1 MNIALNFLPTT
12 VNAWDVTRSLAE
24 VLHSDEFHPVREN
37 ERPLNFEVLL
47 NPSTMGGVRNNG
59 TGFLQLPT
67 EAIGRKL
74 LHWVRETPIRIA
86 GKKIKMYPKGNV
98 RDYVALTLQ
107 RTPFI
112 NPDIQEEWEDKCRQL
127 DVRIRVDV
135 VQFGAYYRPS
145 YPTSPK
151 QRLASRAYSI
161 EWERNYAVN
170 GAAWLKFEYEHKLIR
185 ITLGNE
191 TTETEG
197 QTIAISFSS
206 IDKIALGYDGK
217 PYICFDTLTPP
228 VFEAIE
234 LHRSL
239 TGDDRIDNNK
249 YKRRV
254 GSLHPGH
261 AAISQYAQH
270 LRLLLYNDPNCDV
283 IEQFKNLC
291 EVAGIATNLIISFT
305 GPWNLE
311 ASKQGFFEQ
320 KRLWRLRKDIQT
332 FCWPVAFQLELLLH
346 NCLLLT
352 PEVETLIPF
361 VIKACRQHPSQ
372 NDDHVGNLLRSYV
385 EALQNRDPRESPLDC
400 FHRVDRGFIY
410 HRQNL
415 SSGHFLCCHVTFAPT
430 RMILEGPYATQSN
443 RIIRKYAEYAEH
455 FIRVDFRDEDR
466 LSYRWDRA
474 VDGASFVRERVGHT
488 LKEGFVLGGRRFE
501 FLAYS
506 SSALREHA
514 VWFINPFRYQDP
526 DTKDI
531 SYVTAEYIRS
541 SIGNFEGTKLMT
553 QPSKWAAR
561 IGQAFTATDPSVK
574 VKREEWTEMP
584 DMGTEENLA
593 KGQYIHTDGAGTIS
607 KSLGDEIWACLCK
620 GRRDHGESAVQP
632 SVYQIRFLGYKGV
645 VAVDPE
651 LDHDPNGIRMKLRP
665 SMRKFEN
672 TQLNEADIEIARAF
686 DRPNTS
692 YLNRPL
698 VMIMEDKQVRRD
710 SLQELQDNAVAD
722 TMIIDDSIKDF
733 NSILRA
739 HSLGSQYRLSYIL
752 DKISTLGFDIQAQ
765 GRTPSI
771 DTPFLKQIRQVAKID
786 VLREIKHQS
795 RIPIPGSY
803 LLVGIP
809 DEGPAYEQNGYE
821 NVFTLKQNEIYACVQ
836 KRPEDEPEWIL
847 GPCTISRSPVVHPGD
862 IQQVIGVKPRGN
874 MFCAFA
880 HIRNAVVLPSVG
892 ERSLA
897 SKLGGGDLDGDI
909 YDVVPNPDLMPPVI
923 DEAASYESAG
933 TYVALDE
940 DGNPKE
946 CDVNDIADFIVEYIN
961 SDVLG
966 LLSDRLLVIA
976 DQSSKGIYDKDCER
990 LAALCAQAVDYPK
1003 QGIAVD
1009 IDDNQLP
1016 RTLIRC
1022 KPDWHAAEV
1031 VDPRRT
1037 DYYESTRALGYM
1049 FRSIQWTGPEMLPS
1063 DSSTSDKHSV
1073 SPFSTDTLSMAL
1085 RTYIQHQLWPYIEPD
1100 GESRETIALF
1110 HRYENELRYI
1120 CATHT
1125 LSNTPG
1131 VRLLE
1136 AEVVVGTILAKC
1148 TQRRWR
1154 KDRTWRMRG
1163 HASQLVK
1170 DIKQFLLPLTGPQLE
1185 LKEVV
1190 PAETYRDAL
1199 RLAWDTWDYSLR
1211 HPGEFGA
1218 KSFGLIAL
1226 GVIFECLE
1234 KLNVNIKPGE

>member
-24 VLHSDEFHPVREN
+24 VLHSDEFHPVHEN
-37 ERPLNFEVLL
+37 ERPLNFKVLL
-47 NPSTMGGVRNNG
+47 NPSKMGGVRNDG

-67 EAIGRKL
+67 EAIGRKF
-74 LHWVRETPIRIA
+74 LHWAKETPIRIQN
-86 GKKIKMYPKGNV
+86 KKIKVYPKGTV

-107 RTPFI
+107 RTPFV
-112 NPDIQEEWEDKCRQL
+112 NPDIEEEWEDKCRQL
-127 DVRIRVDV
+127 DMRIRVDV

-161 EWERNYAVN
+161 EWERDYAVN
-170 GAAWLKFEYEHKLIR
+170 SAAWLKFEYDHKLIR

-206 IDKIALGYDGK
+206 INKIALGYDGK
-217 PYICFDTLTPP
+217 PYICFDTISPP
-228 VFEAIE
+228 VFEAID

-239 TGDDRIDNNK
+239 TGDDKIDKNN

-291 EVAGIATNLIISFT
+291 VVAGIATNLIISFT

-320 KRLWRLRKDIQT
+320 KRLWRLRRDIQT
-332 FCWPVAFQLELLLH
+332 FSWPIAFQLELLLH

-352 PEVETLIPF
+352 PDVETLIPL
-361 VIKACRQHPSQ
+361 VKEACRQHPSQ
-372 NDDHVGNLLRSYV
+372 NDDYVGSLLRNYG
-385 EALQNRDPRESPLDC
+385 EALENRDARESPLDC
-400 FHRVDRGFIY
+400 FRRVNREFIY
-410 HRQNL
+410 HKQTL
-415 SSGHFLCCHVTFAPT
+415 SSGHFPCCHVTFAPT
-430 RMILEGPYATQSN
+430 RVILEGPYATQSN
-443 RIIRKYAEYAEH
+443 RIIRKYAEYEEH

-474 VDGASFVRERVGHT
+474 VDGKSFVRERVGPV
-488 LKEGFVLGGRRFE
+488 LKEGFELGGRRFE

-526 DTKDI
+526 DTKHI
-531 SYVTAEYIRS
+531 FYVTAEYIRH
-541 SIGNFEGTKLMT
+541 SIGEFKGTKLMT

-593 KGQYIHTDGAGTIS
+593 KGEYLHTDGAGTIS

-620 GRRDHGESAVQP
+620 GRRDHGENAVQP

-665 SMRKFEN
+665 SMKKFEDSR
-672 TQLNEADIEIARAF
+672 LSEADIEIARAF

-698 VMIMEDKQVRRD
+698 VMILEDKQVRRD
-710 SLQELQDNAVAD
+710 SFQELQDNAVAD
-722 TMIIDDSIKDF
+722 ILTIDDSIKDL
-733 NSILRA
+733 NSMLKD

-752 DKISTLGFDIQAQ
+752 DKISTLGFDLDPQ
-765 GRTPSI
+765 GRTPGI
-771 DTPFLKQIRQVAKID
+771 DTPFLKQLRQVAKID
-786 VLREIKHQS
+786 LLREIKHS
-795 RIPIPGSY
+795 ARIPIPGSH
-803 LLVGIP
+803 LLVGVP
-809 DEGPAYEQNGYE
+809 DEGPAYEQDGYK

-836 KRPEDEPEWIL
+836 KRPGDEPEWIV

-862 IQQVIGVKPRGN
+862 IQQVIGVKPPDN
-874 MFCAFA
+874 KFCAFS

-923 DEAASYESAG
+923 NEAASYASAG
-933 TYVALDE
+933 TKIALDE
-940 DGNPKE
+940 DGNPRE
-946 CDVNDIADFIVEYIN
+946 CGVNDIADFIVEYIN

-976 DQSSKGIYDKDCER
+976 DQSTEGIYDKDCEW
-990 LAALCAQAVDYPK
+990 LAGLCAQAVDYPK

-1009 IDDNQLP
+1009 IDNNNLP

-1031 VDPRRT
+1031 VDPRST
-1037 DYYESTRALGYM
+1037 DYYESTRALGHM
-1049 FRSIQWTGPEMLPS
+1049 FRSIKWTDPEMLPS
-1063 DSSTSDKHSV
+1063 DTSTSDKHSV
-1073 SPFSTDTLSMAL
+1073 SPLSTDTLSITL
-1085 RTYIQHQLWPYIEPD
+1085 RTYIQHQIWPYIEPD
-1100 GESRETIALF
+1100 GESRETVTLF
-1110 HRYENELRYI
+1110 RQYESELRYI

-1154 KDRTWRMRG
+1154 KDRMWRMRG

-1170 DIKQFLLPLTGPQLE
+1170 DIKQSLLCLTGPQLDF
-1185 LKEVV
+1185 KEVI
-1190 PAETYRDAL
+1190 PPETYRDAL
-1199 RLAWDTWDYSLR
+1199 RLAWDAWDYSLR
-1211 HPGEFGA
+1211 HSGEFGA
-1218 KSFGLIAL
+1218 KSFGFIAL

-1234 KLNVNIKPGE
+1234 RLNVDIKPGA

>member
-1 MNIALNFLPTT
+1 MNIALHYLPTT
-12 VNAWDVTRSLAE
+12 VNAWDVTRALAE
-24 VLHSDEFHPVREN
+24 VLHSDEFHPVHEN
-37 ERPLNFEVLL
+37 ERPLNFKVEL
-47 NPSTMGGVRNNG
+47 NPSKMGGVRNDG
-59 TGFLQLPT
+59 TGILQLPT
-67 EAIGRKL
+67 EAIGRKFL
-74 LHWVRETPIRIA
+74 GWAKETPIRIEN
-86 GKKIKMYPKGNV
+86 KKIRVYPKGHARN
-98 RDYVALTLQ
+98 YVALTLQ
-107 RTPFI
+107 RTPFV
-112 NPDIQEEWEDKCRQL
+112 NPDIEEEWEDKCRQL
-127 DVRIRVDV
+127 DLRIRIDA

-161 EWERNYAVN
+161 EWERDYAMN
-170 GAAWLKFEYEHKLIR
+170 SAAWLKFEYKHKLIR

-191 TTETEG
+191 TTENEG

-206 IDKIALGYDGK
+206 INKIAIGYDGK
-217 PYICFDTLTPP
+217 PYICFDTITPP

-239 TGDDRIDNNK
+239 TGDDRMDNRK
-249 YKRRV
+249 YKHRID
-254 GSLHPGH
+254 SLHPGH
-261 AAISQYAQH
+261 ASIAPYAQH

-283 IEQFKNLC
+283 IETFKNLC
-291 EVAGIATNLIISFT
+291 AVAGIATNLIISFT
-305 GPWNLE
+305 RPWNLE

-320 KRLWRLRKDIQT
+320 KRLWKLRKHIQA
-332 FCWPVAFQLELLLH
+332 FSWPIAFQLELLLH

-352 PEVETLIPF
+352 PDVEALIPL
-361 VIKACRQHPSQ
+361 VKEACRQHPSQ
-372 NDDHVGNLLRSYV
+372 NDDYVGSLLRSYV
-385 EALQNRDPRESPLDC
+385 EALDNRDARESPLNC
-400 FHRVDRGFIY
+400 FNRVKREFLY
-410 HRQNL
+410 HKQKL
-415 SSGHFLCCHVTFAPT
+415 SSGHFLCCHVTFSPT
-430 RMILEGPYATQSN
+430 RIILEGPYATQSN
-443 RIIRKYAEYAEH
+443 RIIRKYAGYDDH

-474 VDGASFVRERVGHT
+474 VDGASFVRKRVGDT
-488 LKEGFVLGGRRFE
+488 LKQGFELGGRNFE

-531 SYVTAEYIRS
+531 IHVDAEYIRQ
-541 SIGNFEGTKLMT
+541 SIGDFKGTELMT

-574 VKREEWTEMP
+574 VKRHEWTEMP
-584 DMGTEENLA
+584 DMGTKENLA
-593 KGQYIHTDGAGTIS
+593 KGQYLHTDGAGTIS

-620 GRRDHGESAVQP
+620 GRRDHGEKAVQP
-632 SVYQIRFLGYKGV
+632 SVYQIRFMGYKGV

-665 SMRKFEN
+665 TMRKFEDPRS
-672 TQLNEADIEIARAF
+672 TEADIEIARAF

-698 VMIMEDKQVRRD
+698 VMILEDKQVRRD

-722 TMIIDDSIKDF
+722 ILTADDSMASFIAILKD
-733 NSILRA
+733 

-752 DKISTLGFDIQAQ
+752 EKISALGFDLHPQ

-771 DTPFLKQIRQVAKID
+771 DTPFLEQLRQVTKID
-786 VLREIKHQS
+786 LLREIKHS
-795 RIPIPGSY
+795 ARIKIPESY
-803 LLVGIP
+803 LLVGVP
-809 DEGPAYEQNGYE
+809 DEGPAYEQNGYKD
-821 NVFTLKQNEIYACVQ
+821 VFTLKQNEIYACVQ
-836 KRPEDEPEWIL
+836 KHPGEEPEWIV

-862 IQQVIGVKPRGN
+862 IQQVIGVKPKDN
-874 MFCAFA
+874 MFCAFR

-909 YDVVPNPDLMPPVI
+909 YDVIPNSDLIPPVI
-923 DEAASYESAG
+923 NEAASYASAG
-933 TYVALDE
+933 TYVARDE
-940 DGNPKE
+940 NGEPRE

-976 DQSSKGIYDKDCER
+976 DQSSEGIYDKDCEW
-990 LAALCAQAVDYPK
+990 LAGLCAQAVDYPK
-1003 QGIAVD
+1003 QGIPVD
-1009 IDDNQLP
+1009 IDDDNLP

-1031 VDPRRT
+1031 VDPRST
-1037 DYYESTRALGYM
+1037 DYYESTRALGHM
-1049 FRSIQWTGPEMLPS
+1049 FRSIKWTNPEALPS
-1063 DSSTSDKHSV
+1063 DTPTSGKHL
-1073 SPFSTDTLSMAL
+1073 STDPLSKAL
-1085 RTYIQHQLWPYIEPD
+1085 QTYIQHQIWPYIEPD
-1100 GESRETIALF
+1100 GMSPETASLFRQYES
-1110 HRYENELRYI
+1110 ELRYI
-1120 CATHT
+1120 SATHT

-1131 VRLLE
+1131 IRLLE
-1136 AEVVVGTILAKC
+1136 AEIVVGTILAKC
-1148 TQRRWR
+1148 TQKRWR

-1163 HASQLVK
+1163 HASQLMKDVK
-1170 DIKQFLLPLTGPQLE
+1170 QGLMRLTDVQLE
-1185 LKEVV
+1185 LKEVI
-1190 PAETYRDAL
+1190 PTETYRDAL
-1199 RLAWDTWDYSLR
+1199 ERAWLAWDYSLR
-1211 HPGEFGA
+1211 HSDEFGA
-1218 KSFGLIAL
+1218 KSFGLIVL

-1234 KLNVNIKPGE
+1234 KLNVDINPASA

>member
-12 VNAWDVTRSLAE
+12 VNEWDVTRSLAE
-24 VLHSDEFHPVREN
+24 VLHSDEFHPVHEN
-37 ERPLNFEVLL
+37 ERPLNFKVLL
-47 NPSTMGGVRNNG
+47 NPSKMGDVRNDG

-67 EAIGRKL
+67 EAIGRKFL
-74 LHWVRETPIRIA
+74 RWTKETPIRIA
-86 GKKIKMYPKGNV
+86 GKKIKVFPKGTV

-107 RTPFI
+107 RTPFV
-112 NPDIQEEWEDKCRQL
+112 NPDIEEQWEDKCRQL
-127 DVRIRVDV
+127 DMRIRVDI

-145 YPTSPK
+145 YTTSCKPPP
-151 QRLASRAYSI
+151 RAYSI
-161 EWERNYAVN
+161 EWERDYAVN
-170 GAAWLKFEYEHKLIR
+170 SAAWLKFEYEHKLIR

-191 TTETEG
+191 TTEAEG
-197 QTIAISFSS
+197 QTIAINFSS
-206 IDKIALGYDGK
+206 INKIALGYDGK

-228 VFEAIE
+228 VFEVIE

-239 TGDDRIDNNK
+239 TGDDKIDNRQ

-261 AAISQYAQH
+261 AAVSQYAQH
-270 LRLLLYNDPNCDV
+270 LRLLLYNDLNCDV

-291 EVAGIATNLIISFT
+291 EVAGIATNLIFSFT
-305 GPWNLE
+305 RHWNLE

-320 KRLWRLRKDIQT
+320 KRLWRLRKVIQT
-332 FCWPVAFQLELLLH
+332 FRWPIAFQLELLLH
-346 NCLLLT
+346 NCLLVT
-352 PEVETLIPF
+352 PEVETLIAD
-361 VIKACRQHPSQ
+361 VKQACREHPSQ
-372 NDDHVGNLLRSYV
+372 NDDYVGSLLRNYV
-385 EALQNRDPRESPLDC
+385 EALQNRNPSESPQCC
-400 FHRVDRGFIY
+400 FGRVKKDFIY
-410 HRQNL
+410 HKQTL
-415 SSGHFLCCHVTFAPT
+415 SLGHFLCCHVTFAPT

-443 RIIRKYAEYAEH
+443 RIIRKYAEYEEH

-488 LKEGFVLGGRRFE
+488 LKEGFELGGRRFE

-526 DTKDI
+526 DTKHI
-531 SYVTAEYIRS
+531 FYVTAEYIRH
-541 SIGNFEGTKLMT
+541 SIGDFKGTDLMK

-574 VKREEWTEMP
+574 VRREEWKEIH
-584 DMGTEENLA
+584 DMGKEPYL
-593 KGQYIHTDGAGTIS
+593 HTDGAGTIS

-620 GRRDHGESAVQP
+620 GRRDHGESAVRP

-651 LDHDPNGIRMKLRP
+651 LDRDPNGIRMKLRR
-665 SMRKFEN
+665 SMRKFEDSR
-672 TQLNEADIEIARAF
+672 LNEADIEIARAF

-698 VMIMEDKQVRRD
+698 VMILEDKQVRRD
-710 SLQELQDNAVAD
+710 SLQELQENAVAD
-722 TMIIDDSIKDF
+722 ALTIDDSIKDF
-733 NSILRA
+733 NNILKD
-739 HSLGSQYRLSYIL
+739 HSLGSQYRVSYIL
-752 DKISTLGFDIQAQ
+752 DKISTLGFDLHPK
-765 GRTPSI
+765 GRTPGI
-771 DTPFLKQIRQVAKID
+771 DTPFLKQLRQVAKID
-786 VLREIKHQS
+786 LLREIKHS
-795 RIPIPGSY
+795 ARIPIPGSY
-803 LLVGIP
+803 LLVGVP
-809 DEGPAYEQNGYE
+809 DEGPAYEQEGYK
-821 NVFTLKQNEIYACVQ
+821 NVFALKQNEIYACVQ
-836 KRPEDEPEWIL
+836 KRPGDEPEWIV

-862 IQQVIGVKPRGN
+862 IQQVIGVKPPDN
-874 MFCAFA
+874 MFCAFS
-880 HIRNAVVLPSVG
+880 HIRNAVVLPSIG

-909 YDVVPNPDLMPPVI
+909 YDIIPNPDLMPPVI
-923 DEAASYESAG
+923 DEAASYVSAG
-933 TYVALDE
+933 TYTAVDE
-940 DGNPKE
+940 DGNPRE

-976 DQSSKGIYDKDCER
+976 DQSSDGIYDKACEW
-990 LAALCAQAVDYPK
+990 LAGLCAQAVDYPK

-1009 IDDNQLP
+1009 IDSDGLP

-1031 VDPRRT
+1031 VDPRST
-1037 DYYESTRALGYM
+1037 DYYESTKALGHM
-1049 FRSIQWTGPEMLPS
+1049 FRSIKWTNPEMLPS
-1063 DSSTSDKHSV
+1063 DTNKSTSDEHSV
-1073 SPFSTDTLSMAL
+1073 SPTSTDTLSMTL
-1085 RTYIQHQLWPYIEPD
+1085 RTYIQHQIWPYIEPD
-1100 GESRETIALF
+1100 GKSRETVTLF
-1110 HRYENELRYI
+1110 RQYESELKYI

-1154 KDRTWRMRG
+1154 KDRMWRMRG

-1170 DIKQFLLPLTGPQLE
+1170 DIKQVLLPLTGPQLE

-1211 HPGEFGA
+1211 HSVKFGA
-1218 KSFGLIAL
+1218 KSFGFIAL

-1234 KLNVNIKPGE
+1234 KLKVDITPGE

>member
-1 MNIALNFLPTT
+1 MNIALNYLPTT

-24 VLHSDEFHPVREN
+24 VLHSDEFHPVHEN
-37 ERPLNFEVLL
+37 ERPLNFKVLL
-47 NPSTMGGVRNNG
+47 NPSKMGGVRNDG
-59 TGFLQLPT
+59 TGILQLPT
-67 EAIGRKL
+67 EAIGRKF
-74 LHWVRETPIRIA
+74 LHWAKETPIRIQN
-86 GKKIKMYPKGNV
+86 KKIKMYPRGATYH
-98 RDYVALTLQ
+98 DVALTLQ
-107 RTPFI
+107 RTPFV
-112 NPDIQEEWEDKCRQL
+112 NPDIEEEWEDKCRQL

-161 EWERNYAVN
+161 EWERDYAVN

-239 TGDDRIDNNK
+239 TGNDRIDNRK

-311 ASKQGFFEQ
+311 ASKRGFFEQ

-332 FCWPVAFQLELLLH
+332 FRWPVAFQLELLLH

-352 PEVETLIPF
+352 AEVETLIPL
-361 VIKACRQHPSQ
+361 VKEACRQHPSQ
-372 NDDHVGNLLRSYV
+372 NDDYVGSLLRSYV

-400 FHRVDRGFIY
+400 FRRVSRGFIY

-443 RIIRKYAEYAEH
+443 RIIRKYAEYEEH

-466 LSYRWDRA
+466 LSYRWDRT
-474 VDGASFVRERVGHT
+474 VDGASFVRERVGCT

-514 VWFINPFRYQDP
+514 VWFISPFRYQDP

-531 SYVTAEYIRS
+531 FYVTAEYIRH

-574 VKREEWTEMP
+574 VTREEWAEMP

-665 SMRKFEN
+665 SMRKFED
-672 TQLNEADIEIARAF
+672 TRLNEADIEIARAF

-698 VMIMEDKQVRRD
+698 VMILEDKQVRRD

-722 TMIIDDSIKDF
+722 TVIIDESIKDF
-733 NSILRA
+733 NSILQA

-752 DKISTLGFDIQAQ
+752 DKISTLGFDIQPQ

-809 DEGPAYEQNGYE
+809 DEGPAYEQNGYA
-821 NVFTLKQNEIYACVQ
+821 NVFTLKQNEIYACIQ
-836 KRPEDEPEWIL
+836 KRPGDEPEWIL

-862 IQQVIGVKPRGN
+862 IQQVIGVKPRDN

-909 YDVVPNPDLMPPVI
+909 YDIVPNPDLMPPVI
-923 DEAASYESAG
+923 NEAASYESTG
-933 TYVALDE
+933 TYVARDE

-1009 IDDNQLP
+1009 IDNNKLP
-1016 RTLIRC
+1016 RLLIRC

-1031 VDPRRT
+1031 VDPRST

-1049 FRSIQWTGPEMLPS
+1049 FRSIQWTNPEMLSS
-1063 DSSTSDKHSV
+1063 DSSTSDEHPV
-1073 SPFSTDTLSMAL
+1073 SPFSTDTLSMTL
-1085 RTYIQHQLWPYIEPD
+1085 RAYIQHQLWPYIEPD

-1110 HRYENELRYI
+1110 HRYESELRYI

-1136 AEVVVGTILAKC
+1136 AEVVAGTILAKC

-1170 DIKQFLLPLTGPQLE
+1170 DIKQILLPLTGPQLE
-1185 LKEVV
+1185 FKEVV

-1211 HPGEFGA
+1211 HPGKFGA

-1234 KLNVNIKPGE
+1234 KLNVDIRPGK